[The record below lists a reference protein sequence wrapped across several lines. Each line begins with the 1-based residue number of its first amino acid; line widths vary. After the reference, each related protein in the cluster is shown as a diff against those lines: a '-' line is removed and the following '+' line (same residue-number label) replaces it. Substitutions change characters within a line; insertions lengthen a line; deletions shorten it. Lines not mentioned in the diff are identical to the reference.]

1 VARPRAY
8 LDHNA
13 TAPLRPEVAA
23 AMEAAS
29 ALTGN
34 PSSVH
39 AEGRAAR
46 AALERART
54 TVATWLGIGPAQLV
68 FTSGATEAADLA
80 LAGAGRVVAA
90 GIEHRAVLAHVAP
103 DDVLPAT
110 RAGTVDLG
118 ALEARLTLGGA
129 AWLSVMLANNE
140 TGVIQP
146 LAEVAALAREH
157 GVKLHVDAAQA
168 PGRIDLR
175 PAVRL
180 ADRLSFSVHKAGGP
194 AGIGVLVHDPASPP
208 APRLRGGAQ
217 EHRLRAGTENLAAI
231 LGLAALPEVLDPTEP
246 ARLAALRD
254 RLEAEILAL
263 GEGVEVVGREAPR
276 LPNTSCLLV
285 PGLRA
290 ETQVAALDLDGV
302 AVSSGAACSSGLVE
316 PSHVLRAMG
325 YTPDDAACAIRVSL
339 GWTTGPAE
347 IDRFLEAFAALL
359 RRARARRRA
368 A

>member
-1 VARPRAY
+1 MAPARAY

-13 TAPLRPEVAA
+13 TSPLRPDVAR
-23 AMEAAS
+23 AMHL
-29 ALTGN
+29 ALTLSGN

-46 AALERART
+46 SRLEAARAE
-54 TVATWLGIGPAQLV
+54 VARWLACAPSRVV
-68 FTSGATEAADLA
+68 FTSGATEAIDLA
-80 LAGAGRVVAA
+80 LADAGPVIAA
-90 GIEHRAVLAHVAP
+90 GIEHRAVLAHVAA

-110 RAGTVDLG
+110 RAGTVDLE
-118 ALEARLTLGGA
+118 ALEARLARGGV
-129 AWLSVMLANNE
+129 AWVSVMLANNE

-146 LAEVAALAREH
+146 LAEVAALARRY

-168 PGRIDLR
+168 PGRSDPR
-175 PAVRL
+175 PAVGL

-194 AGIGVLVHDPASPP
+194 AGAGVLVHDPDAPP
-208 APRLRGGAQ
+208 RPRLRGGAQ
-217 EHRLRAGTENLAAI
+217 EHRLRAGTENLVAI
-231 LGLAALPEVLDPTEP
+231 CGLAALTGALDPAEP
-246 ARLAALRD
+246 ARLGRLRD
-254 RLEAEILAL
+254 RLEAEVLAL
-263 GEGVEVVGREAPR
+263 GEAVEVVGRDAPR

-290 ETQVAALDLDGV
+290 DTQVAALDLDGV

-325 YTPDDAACAIRVSL
+325 LPPVDAACAIRVSL
-339 GWTTGPAE
+339 GWSSGAAE
-347 IDRFLEAFAALL
+347 VDRFVDAFAALL
-359 RRARARRRA
+359 RRARRRGRA